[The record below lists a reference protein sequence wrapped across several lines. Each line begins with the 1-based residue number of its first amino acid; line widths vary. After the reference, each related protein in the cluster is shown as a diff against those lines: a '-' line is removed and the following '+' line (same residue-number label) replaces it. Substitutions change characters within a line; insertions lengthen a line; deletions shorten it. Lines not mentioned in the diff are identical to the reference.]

1 MVGAEDVWT
10 PAAPCKELL
19 DGGAARG
26 AKVTVQIYPGAYHD
40 FDWPNMVRHELPNYR
55 TAAGVVPI
63 QGTDPAA
70 RQDALSRVPVF
81 LERFLMN

>member
-40 FDWPNMVRHELPNYR
+40 FDWPNMVRHESPNYR